1 MITKQEGG
9 TDHARLALPGEKG
22 DWVARNL
29 IPSLPVSLCFLCP
42 SGAHLLS
49 GSEALVLSRGTSVDL
64 TRAETSPYMEK
75 SFQRQWQFCL
85 FIGWSH
91 QLRHVFE
98 FAAKAFPVFT
108 CTTLHALL
116 SCARGRKYAYCFTRF
131 ICRFACWPTFWIG
144 S

>member
-64 TRAETSPYMEK
+64 TRAETSPYKEK
-75 SFQRQWQFCL
+75 SFTRQSQIWL
-85 FIGWSH
+85 LIGVGH
-91 QLRHVFE
+91 
-98 FAAKAFPVFT
+98 P
-108 CTTLHALL
+108 
-116 SCARGRKYAYCFTRF
+116 
-131 ICRFACWPTFWIG
+131 
-144 S
+144 

>member
-49 GSEALVLSRGTSVDL
+49 GSEALALSGDGGWGVGVMTTGMDL

-85 FIGWSH
+85 FIG
-91 QLRHVFE
+91 
-98 FAAKAFPVFT
+98 
-108 CTTLHALL
+108 
-116 SCARGRKYAYCFTRF
+116 
-131 ICRFACWPTFWIG
+131 
-144 S
+144 

>member
-49 GSEALVLSRGTSVDL
+49 GSEALALSGDGGWGVGVMTTGMDL
-64 TRAETSPYMEK
+64 TRAETSPYKEK
-75 SFQRQWQFCL
+75 SFTRQSQIWL
-85 FIGWSH
+85 LIGVGH
-91 QLRHVFE
+91 
-98 FAAKAFPVFT
+98 P
-108 CTTLHALL
+108 
-116 SCARGRKYAYCFTRF
+116 
-131 ICRFACWPTFWIG
+131 
-144 S
+144 